1 MNIEGY
7 AFETEIIMD
16 VSKKNISYMEL
27 PTNIIYNEYSKAKGQ
42 SILNSIRIFEDIMI
56 RLFKK

>member
-1 MNIEGY
+1 MY
-7 AFETEIIMD
+7 Q
-16 VSKKNISYMEL
+16 KNISYIEL
-27 PTNIIYNEYSKAKGQ
+27 LTNIIYTEYSKAKGQ